1 LCGDFSYIEFIFPNN
16 LVPVFAAVIIG
27 TDKIDEIKEMNRRMA
42 YVDGVGESD
51 KLGGRSGSDYINGG

>member
-1 LCGDFSYIEFIFPNN
+1 M
-16 LVPVFAAVIIG
+16 VPVFAAVIIG

-51 KLGGRSGSDYINGG
+51 KLGGRSQSDYINES